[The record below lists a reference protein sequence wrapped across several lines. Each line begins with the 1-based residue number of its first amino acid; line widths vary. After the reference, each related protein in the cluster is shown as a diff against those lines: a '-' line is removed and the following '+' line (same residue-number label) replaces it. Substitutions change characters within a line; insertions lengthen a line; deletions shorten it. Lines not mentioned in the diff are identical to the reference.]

1 MYDHAEGT
9 VERARVLR
17 RQMSLPE
24 ALLWRLLK
32 ARPMGLKFRN
42 QHPLGD
48 YVVDFYSHSARTV
61 IEIDGI
67 AHDMGNQPQFDE
79 LRDAALR
86 SLGLRVVR
94 ILASDVLKDPTEVA
108 TSIVALC
115 NDNPLPSAQRAVTS
129 PSGGDSPGVAH

>member
-1 MYDHAEGT
+1 MYGHTEGA
-9 VERARVLR
+9 VKRARALR

-48 YVVDFYSHSARTV
+48 YVVDFYCHIAKTV

-67 AHDMGNQPQFDE
+67 SHQMGNQPQFDE
-79 LRDAALR
+79 RRDASLR
-86 SLGLRVVR
+86 LLGFRVVR
-94 ILASDVLKDPTEVA
+94 ILATDVLKDPDEVA
-108 TSIVALC
+108 ASIVAHC
-115 NDNPLPSAQRAVTS
+115 NDIPPPSALRAATS
-129 PSGGDSPGVAH
+129 PRGGDSLGVTA